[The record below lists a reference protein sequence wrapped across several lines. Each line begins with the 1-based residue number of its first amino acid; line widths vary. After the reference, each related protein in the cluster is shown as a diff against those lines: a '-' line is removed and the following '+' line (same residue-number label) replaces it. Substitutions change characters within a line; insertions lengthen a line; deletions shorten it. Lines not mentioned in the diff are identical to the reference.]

1 MIEIET
7 DDEDE
12 PPKKRRRIVRLPT
25 GEILPP
31 TTYDEIDSETE
42 MIMPGHRKSISAKH
56 VRRKILPFFIQQLI
70 NIVLIMPFLV
80 APDFDQWTKRH
91 QIEFLSRERQ
101 KIQNPEKAKKTV
113 KRGTARSTYSRQ
125 TRRKREVAVKI
136 RNLEHELDGLKVK
149 IYLFL
154 F

>member
-70 NIVLIMPFLV
+70 NIVLIMPFFSCARFRPVDEAPSNRVLV
-80 APDFDQWTKRH
+80 ARA
-91 QIEFLSRERQ
+91 
-101 KIQNPEKAKKTV
+101 AKDSKP
-113 KRGTARSTYSRQ
+113 
-125 TRRKREVAVKI
+125 
-136 RNLEHELDGLKVK
+136 
-149 IYLFL
+149 
-154 F
+154 